1 MSEIV
6 DLLKKDIL
14 VEVPQVPYV
23 LDQVGHAIDWCIEA
37 NDEGSVVKVLKTS
50 LDVAKYAKSISE
62 PNFYK
67 THLLIASL
75 IGDIDNVKEDAKFEM
90 YKTASGIVAKTID
103 EIIIDKNLIETRGC
117 FNALSIWITNLA
129 RTNEEAFVVM
139 LYGILNDLKE
149 SIEGLKVVNEK
160 APITPE
166 DYVQILGYAY
176 VLSNLRMSNLSL
188 LDSTREI
195 INQISI
201 ILNNDVIY

>member
-6 DLLKKDIL
+6 DLLKRDIL
-14 VEVPQVPYV
+14 AEVPQVPYV

-90 YKTASGIVAKTID
+90 YNTASGIVAKTID

-129 RTNEEAFVVM
+129 RTNEESFVVM

-149 SIEGLKVVNEK
+149 SVEGLKAVNEK

>member
-6 DLLKKDIL
+6 DLLKRDIL
-14 VEVPQVPYV
+14 AEVPQVPYV

-90 YKTASGIVAKTID
+90 YNTASGIVAKTID

-117 FNALSIWITNLA
+117 FNALSIWLTNLA
-129 RTNEEAFVVM
+129 RTNEESFVVM

-149 SIEGLKVVNEK
+149 SIEGLKAVNEK

>member
-6 DLLKKDIL
+6 DLLKRDIL
-14 VEVPQVPYV
+14 AEVPQVPYV

-90 YKTASGIVAKTID
+90 YNTASGIVAKTID

-117 FNALSIWITNLA
+117 FNALSIWLTNLA
-129 RTNEEAFVVM
+129 RTNEESFVVM

-149 SIEGLKVVNEK
+149 SIEGLKAVNEK

-166 DYVQILGYAY
+166 DYVQILGDAY

>member
-6 DLLKKDIL
+6 DLLKRDIL
-14 VEVPQVPYV
+14 AEVPQVPYV

-50 LDVAKYAKSISE
+50 LNVAKYAKSISE

-90 YKTASGIVAKTID
+90 YNTASGIVAKTID

-117 FNALSIWITNLA
+117 FNALSIWLTNLA
-129 RTNEEAFVVM
+129 RTNEESFVVM
-139 LYGILNDLKE
+139 LYG
-149 SIEGLKVVNEK
+149 
-160 APITPE
+160 
-166 DYVQILGYAY
+166 
-176 VLSNLRMSNLSL
+176 
-188 LDSTREI
+188 
-195 INQISI
+195 
-201 ILNNDVIY
+201 

>member
-6 DLLKKDIL
+6 DLLKRDIL
-14 VEVPQVPYV
+14 AEVPQVPYV

-90 YKTASGIVAKTID
+90 YNTASGIVAKTID

-129 RTNEEAFVVM
+129 RTNEESFVVM

-149 SIEGLKVVNEK
+149 SIEGLKAVNEK

>member
-6 DLLKKDIL
+6 DLLKRDIL
-14 VEVPQVPYV
+14 AEVPQVPYV
-23 LDQVGHAIDWCIEA
+23 LDQVGHAIDWCISA
-37 NDEGSVVKVLKTS
+37 NDEGAIVKILKTS

-62 PNFYK
+62 ANFYK

-75 IGDIDNVKEDAKFEM
+75 IGDIPNVKEDEKFEM
-90 YKTASGIVAKTID
+90 YKTASGIIAKTID
-103 EIIIDKNLIETRGC
+103 ETIIDKSLIESRGC
-117 FNALSIWITNLA
+117 FNALNIWLTNLA
-129 RTNEEAFVVM
+129 KTNEESFVVM

-149 SIEGLKVVNEK
+149 IIEGLRAVNEK

-176 VLSNLRMSNLSL
+176 VLSNLRMANLTL
-188 LDSTREI
+188 LDSTRSI
-195 INQISI
+195 INEIGI

>member
-6 DLLKKDIL
+6 DLLKRDIL
-14 VEVPQVPYV
+14 AEVPQVPYV

-90 YKTASGIVAKTID
+90 YNTASGIVAKTID

-129 RTNEEAFVVM
+129 RTNEESFVVM

-149 SIEGLKVVNEK
+149 SIEGLKAVNEK

-176 VLSNLRMSNLSL
+176 VMSNLRMSNLSL